1 MLDRAVGFST
11 LSDNVLIKSRGDALG
26 QLEIRDVYGQ
36 LVSSMQVA
44 LHLGE
49 NLFQV
54 DLQSMGVATGAY
66 TLSIRTGSKTFVGKL
81 LVQ

>member
-1 MLDRAVGFST
+1 
-11 LSDNVLIKSRGDALG
+11 
-26 QLEIRDVYGQ
+26 
-36 LVSSMQVA
+36 MQVA

-49 NLFQV
+49 NLFQI